1 MVSDAET
8 MSTSAQ
14 PLDHRVFPAA
24 NSIAQ
29 RPLRAKT
36 LSVFSLPWY
45 IWCAALAVTSAMV
58 GGQWD
63 ISWHRSIG
71 RDTFWTP
78 AHIAI
83 YMCGVL
89 SGIAF
94 GYLILHTTFS
104 KASSLKDA
112 SVHIW
117 GFRAPLGAFV
127 ASWGGITMLTS
138 APFDNW
144 WHDAY
149 GLDVKIVSPPHIV
162 LFLGIFGVIFGTLLL
177 IAGHTNRAKQA
188 DKAASKYM
196 FLYCSFVLLVLFQVI
211 LDEFTGRTLLHLSLP
226 YVLEGLLVPV
236 VLAITSRATGV
247 KWAATFTAGLYVLF
261 IIGLIL
267 LLPLFPATPK
277 LGPVYQNVTHFI
289 PPQFP
294 VLLIVPAFLLD
305 LLWHR
310 TKSWNPWLIS
320 ALSAVVFVVALVAVE
335 WPLADFL
342 MTPAARN
349 AFFGAGYLQYGL
361 PPASALARNVFYMV
375 QPPLVFAKGIAVA
388 TVFAFL
394 STRLGLSRGNWMH
407 SIQR

>member
-1 MVSDAET
+1 MVPTTET
-8 MSTSAQ
+8 MSTRAR
-14 PLDHRVFPAA
+14 PLDR
-24 NSIAQ
+24 
-29 RPLRAKT
+29 T
-36 LSVFSLPWY
+36 LSPLSGPFDHSAARVEALTLLGLPWY
-45 IWCAALAVTSAMV
+45 IWCAALAITSAMV

-83 YMCGVL
+83 YMCGLL
-89 SGIAF
+89 SGVAF

-104 KASSLKDA
+104 KSSPLAGA
-112 SVHIW
+112 SVHVW

-144 WHDAY
+144 WHNAY

-162 LFLGIFGVIFGTLLL
+162 LFLGLFAVILGTLLL
-177 IAGHTNRAKQA
+177 IAGHTNRARQA

-196 FLYCSFVLLVLFQVI
+196 FLYCSFVLLVLFQVV

-226 YVLEGLLVPV
+226 YVLEGLLVPA
-236 VLAITSRATGV
+236 VLAIASRATGV
-247 KWAATFTAGLYVLF
+247 KFAATFTAGLYVLF

-267 LLPLFPATPK
+267 VLPLFPATPK

-305 LLWHR
+305 LLWQR
-310 TKSWNPWLIS
+310 GRAWNPWVVS
-320 ALSAVVFVVALVAVE
+320 ALSAVVFVLVLVAVE
-335 WPLADFL
+335 WPLGSFL

-349 AFFGAGYLQYGL
+349 AFFGAGYLPYGM
-361 PPASALARNVFYMV
+361 PPTSALARNVFYLV
-375 QPPLVFAKGIAVA
+375 QPPPVFAKGLAVA
-388 TVFAFL
+388 MVFAFL
-394 STRLGLSRGNWMH
+394 STRLGISRGAWMR

>member
-1 MVSDAET
+1 
-8 MSTSAQ
+8 
-14 PLDHRVFPAA
+14 
-24 NSIAQ
+24 
-29 RPLRAKT
+29 
-36 LSVFSLPWY
+36 
-45 IWCAALAVTSAMV
+45 MV

-63 ISWHRSIG
+63 ISWHKTIG

-104 KASSLKDA
+104 KTSPLAGASI
-112 SVHIW
+112 HIW

-162 LFLGIFGVIFGTLLL
+162 LFLGIYGVIFGTLLL
-177 IAGHTNRAKQA
+177 IAGHTNRALEARKT
-188 DKAASKYM
+188 ASRWM
-196 FLYCSFVLLVLFQVI
+196 FLYCSGVLLVLCQTV
-211 LDEFTGRTLLHLSLP
+211 LMEFTGRTLLHLSLP
-226 YVLEGLLVPV
+226 YVLEALLVPA
-236 VLAITSRATGV
+236 VLGIAYQATGV
-247 KWAATFTAGLYVLF
+247 KFAATYTAAFYVLF
-261 IIGLIL
+261 FVGLIL
-267 LLPLFPATPK
+267 VLPLFPAVPK

-294 VLLIVPAFLLD
+294 VLLIAPALVLD
-305 LLWHR
+305 LLWQR
-310 TKSWNPWLIS
+310 SKNWNPWIVA
-320 ALSAVVFVVALVAVE
+320 ALSAVLFVAVLVVVE
-335 WPLADFL
+335 WPFGDFL

-349 AFFGAGYLQYGL
+349 AFFGTGYFSYSI
-361 PPASALARNVFYMV
+361 PPTSSEARNVFYAEQAM
-375 QPPLVFAKGIAVA
+375 PEFLKGMAVA
-388 TVFAFL
+388 IAFAFF
-394 STRLGLSRGNWMH
+394 STRLGISRGDWMRR
-407 SIQR
+407 IQR

>member
-1 MVSDAET
+1 MSSRVGPFEGSIGSAVASRAPAVSR
-8 MSTSAQ
+8 AQ
-14 PLDHRVFPAA
+14 V
-24 NSIAQ
+24 
-29 RPLRAKT
+29 
-36 LSVFSLPWY
+36 LSLFGIPWY
-45 IWCAALAVTSAMV
+45 IWCAALAITSAMV

-89 SGIAF
+89 SGVAF

-104 KASSLKDA
+104 KTSPLTNAT
-112 SVHIW
+112 VHIW

-162 LFLGIFGVIFGTLLL
+162 LFVGIFGVIFGTLLL
-177 IAGHTNRAKQA
+177 VAGHTNRSEKSR
-188 DKAASKYM
+188 KTASQYM
-196 FLYCSFVLLVLFQVI
+196 FLYCSGVLLVLFQVV
-211 LDEFTGRTLLHLSLP
+211 LLEFTSRPLLHLSLP
-226 YVLEGLLVPV
+226 YVLEALLVPA
-236 VLAITSRATGV
+236 VLAIASRATNM
-247 KWAATFTAGLYVLF
+247 KFAATFVASLYVLY

-267 LLPLFPATPK
+267 VLPLFPAVPK
-277 LGPVYQNVTHFI
+277 LGPVYQNITHFV

-294 VLLIVPAFLLD
+294 VLLVVPAFLLD
-305 LLWHR
+305 LLWQR
-310 TKSWNPWLIS
+310 SKAWNPWIIS
-320 ALSAVVFVVALVAVE
+320 GVSAVLFAGVLLAVE
-335 WPLADFL
+335 WPFASFL

-349 AFFGAGYLQYGL
+349 AFFGAGYVGYSM
-361 PPASALARNVFYMV
+361 PPTSMLVRNVFYPQ
-375 QPPLVFAKGIAVA
+375 QPELAFWKGIALAVI
-388 TVFAFL
+388 FALL
-394 STRLGLSRGNWMH
+394 SMRLGISRGNWIRN
-407 SIQR
+407 IQR